1 MSPKY
6 TLVSALLLG
15 SIDVAIAMETA
26 DKVELEIAN
35 NRWFCNQRDKDYVCG
50 HYDIFSGELQHKI
63 MFEAERCNYTALGL
77 PFEPCAFWERPI
89 EEQLVYLKEPI
100 QELDLLT
107 EAPRNHWALSYTNDE
122 RCRLCLKSRSYSEEL
137 EEKFELAVWKILSK
151 DYKITLEDFTA
162 SLRSALKPGDR
173 IYKVPLLMHFTN
185 YLVPR
190 YEFYYKT
197 KNYKRESEPYKTLKY
212 PSIFEVV
219 NGAENVG
226 VVVYEA
232 TK

>member
-1 MSPKY
+1 MNPKY
-6 TLVSALLLG
+6 MLVSALLLG
-15 SIDVAIAMETA
+15 SVNVATAMETA
-26 DKVELEIAN
+26 DEVEVEIAR
-35 NRWFCNQRDKDYVCG
+35 NRWFCNQRDEDYVCG
-50 HYDIFSGELQHKI
+50 RYDIFADDLKHKI

-107 EAPRNHWALSYTNDE
+107 EAPRNHSALNYTNDE

-137 EEKFELAVWKILSK
+137 EEKFEKAVWNVLSK
-151 DYKITLEDFTA
+151 EYKITFDYFKT

-173 IYKVPLLMHFTN
+173 IYTAPLLMHFTN

-190 YEFYYKT
+190 FEFYYKT
-197 KNYKRESEPYKTLKY
+197 KGYKRESEPYKTLKY
-212 PSIFEVV
+212 PSIFEIA
-219 NGAENVG
+219 NGAKNVG
-226 VVVYEA
+226 VVVYER
-232 TK
+232 KD